1 MSGKDMLFLFAVMA
15 CVIVIGLF
23 FWIPIWILS
32 GRAYICDPESNGPI
46 SVQERINEESMIQ
59 GGFGGY

>member
-23 FWIPIWILS
+23 FLDSHLDSIREGLH
-32 GRAYICDPESNGPI
+32 
-46 SVQERINEESMIQ
+46 M
-59 GGFGGY
+59 